1 MEVALT
7 IVASVATASGVCP
20 VCMAAIMSRLQ
31 EILGVSFLAW
41 FFTCSEPWGAHAVS
55 PLHRMCAQSM
65 RPLCPS
71 MLSSAPQRLDCL
83 ALHLPRQN
91 ECEALLAVAFML
103 DTATL
108 VALPSMMNY

>member
-1 MEVALT
+1 MEVAST
-7 IVASVATASGVCP
+7 IVASAATDFGACR

-41 FFTCSEPWGAHAVS
+41 SFTCSEPWGAHAVS

-71 MLSSAPQRLDCL
+71 MLSLAPQQFDCL

-91 ECEALLAVAFML
+91 EFEALLAVAFML
-103 DTATL
+103 DTAI
-108 VALPSMMNY
+108 